1 MRNQDETTVDEERG
15 LSRRDLVFKGGLA
28 TAGALSIPAIVA
40 ACGGGDEEEDE
51 GADQQAAPT
60 GSEIGEIRSVT
71 HGTPG
76 DPFWAVYRKGLDD
89 GKKQFGV
96 DLTDEAPEQFS
107 VQGLVDLL
115 NSAVAAKPA
124 GIIATITDPAAVEA
138 PLRQAVEQG
147 IPVIAVNVPDTREDR
162 IPYLFYV
169 GGDEELGGR
178 VAGQRIL
185 QEKTPARAACAI
197 QEVGHVGLQARCKG
211 FTDVMKEAGVSTD
224 TVPIEGGDP
233 TKSAEVLRGYF
244 TSHEDTDALFTLGPQ
259 GATPAIQVLD
269 EQGLTDK
276 ITHMTFDLSQ
286 EQVDQIKEGNIL
298 GTVGQ
303 QQYLQG
309 YLPILFLKL
318 NVEHGFTLA
327 NDVLTGPFLVDSAN
341 LAEVE
346 QGVKDG
352 FF

>member
-1 MRNQDETTVDEERG
+1 MNELEEIRTDRTTS
-15 LSRRDLVFKGGLA
+15 LSRRDFMLKGGLA
-28 TAGALSIPAIVA
+28 TAGALSIPAVLA
-40 ACGGGDEEEDE
+40 ACGGDDEE
-51 GADQQAAPT
+51 GAATQAQPT
-60 GSEIGEIRSVT
+60 GQAEIGEIRSVT

-76 DPFWAVYRKGLDD
+76 DPFWAVYRKGLED
-89 GKKQFGV
+89 GSKQFGV
-96 DLTDEAPEQFS
+96 ELTDEAPEQFS
-107 VQGLVDLL
+107 VQALVDLL

-124 GIIATITDPAAVEA
+124 GIIVTITDPAAVEA
-138 PLRQAVEQG
+138 PLRQAIEQG

-178 VAGQRIL
+178 TAGQRIL
-185 QEKTPARAACAI
+185 QEVTPTRAACAI

-211 FTDVMKEAGVSTD
+211 FTDVMEEAGVPAD

-233 TKSAEVLRGYF
+233 TRSAEVLRGYF
-244 TSHEDTDALFTLGPQ
+244 TDNPDTDALFTLGPQ
-259 GATPAIQVLD
+259 GATPAIQVLE

-309 YLPILFLKL
+309 YLPILFLRL
-318 NVEHGFTLA
+318 NLEHGFTLA
-327 NDVLTGPFLVDSAN
+327 ADVLTGPFVVDSSN
-341 LAEVE
+341 LQAVE
-346 QGVKDG
+346 QGVKDA

>member
-1 MRNQDETTVDEERG
+1 MNELEEVRTDGKTGLNRRNFV
-15 LSRRDLVFKGGLA
+15 LKGGLA
-28 TAGALSIPAIVA
+28 TAGVLSIPAILA
-40 ACGGGDEEEDE
+40 ACGGDDDEE
-51 GADQQAAPT
+51 GAATQAQPA
-60 GSEIGEIRSVT
+60 GGAEIGEIRSVT

-76 DPFWAVYRKGLDD
+76 DPFWAVYRKGLED
-89 GKKQFGV
+89 GKNQFGV
-96 DLTDEAPEQFS
+96 ELTDEAPEQFS
-107 VQGLVDLL
+107 VQALVDLL
-115 NSAVAAKPA
+115 NSAIAAQPA

-138 PLRQAVEQG
+138 PLRQAIEQG

-178 VAGQRIL
+178 TAGQRIL
-185 QEKTPARAACAI
+185 QELTPQRAACAI

-211 FTDVMKEAGVSTD
+211 FTDVMEEAGVPTD

-244 TSHEDTDALFTLGPQ
+244 TDNQDTDALFTLGPQ
-259 GATPAIQVLD
+259 GATPAIQVLE

-309 YLPILFLKL
+309 YLPILFLRL
-318 NVEHGFTLA
+318 NLEHGFTLA
-327 NDVLTGPFLVDSAN
+327 ADVLTGPFVVDSSN
-341 LAEVE
+341 LETVE
-346 QGVKDG
+346 QGVKDA

>member
-1 MRNQDETTVDEERG
+1 MSEREDLRLEEERG
-15 LSRRDLVFKGGLA
+15 LSRRDLVYRGGLA
-28 TAGALSIPAIVA
+28 TAGVLSIPALVA
-40 ACGGGDEEEDE
+40 ACGGDDDGEEGDERE
-51 GADQQAAPT
+51 AAPT
-60 GSEIGEIRSVT
+60 GQADIGEIRSVT

-89 GKKQFGV
+89 GSEQFGV
-96 DLTDEAPEQFS
+96 KLTDEAPEQFS
-107 VQGLVDLL
+107 VQALADLL
-115 NSAVAAKPA
+115 NSAVAAEPA
-124 GIIATITDPAAVEA
+124 GIIATITDPAAVDA
-138 PLRQAVEQG
+138 PLRQAIEQG

-178 VAGQRIL
+178 VAAQRML
-185 QEKTPARAACAI
+185 EEKTPARAACAI

-211 FTDVMKEAGVSTD
+211 FTDVMQEAGVTTD

-233 TKSAEVLRGYF
+233 TRSAEVLRGYF
-244 TSHEDTDALFTLGPQ
+244 TDREETDALFTLGPQ
-259 GATPAIQVLD
+259 GATPAIQVLE

-286 EQVDQIKEGNIL
+286 EQVDQIKAGNIL

-309 YLPILFLKL
+309 YLPILFLRL
-318 NVEHGFTLA
+318 NLEHGFTLA
-327 NDVLTGPFLVDSAN
+327 SDVLTGPFLVDSSN
-341 LAEVE
+341 LSQVE
-346 QGVKDG
+346 AGVGDG

>member
-1 MRNQDETTVDEERG
+1 MSEVEDLQLDGARG
-15 LSRRDLVFKGGLA
+15 ISRRELVVRGGLL
-28 TAGALSIPAIVA
+28 TAGALSIPALVA
-40 ACGGGDEEEDE
+40 ACGGNGEEAGGNE
-51 GADQQAAPT
+51 QAAPT
-60 GSEIGEIRSVT
+60 GGDIGEIRSVT

-89 GKKQFGV
+89 GKEQFGV

-107 VQGLVDLL
+107 VQALTDLL

-124 GIIATITDPAAVEA
+124 GIIATITDPAAVDA
-138 PLRQAVEQG
+138 PLRQAIEQG
-147 IPVIAVNVPDTREDR
+147 IAVIAVNVPDTREDP

-178 VAGQRIL
+178 VAAQRIL
-185 QEKTPARAACAI
+185 EEKTPKRAACAN

-224 TVPIEGGDP
+224 ALAIEGGDP
-233 TKSAEVLRGYF
+233 TRSAELLRGYF
-244 TSHEDTDALFTLGPQ
+244 TSHRTTDALFTLGPQ
-259 GATPAIQVLD
+259 GATPAIQVL
-269 EQGLTDK
+269 EEEGLTDK

-286 EQVDQIKEGNIL
+286 EQVDQIKQGNVL
-298 GTVGQ
+298 GTIGQ

-309 YLPILFLKL
+309 YLPILLLKL
-318 NVEHGFTLA
+318 NLEHSFTLA
-327 NDVLTGPFLVDSAN
+327 NDVLTGPFLVDSSN
-341 LAEVE
+341 LEEVE

-352 FF
+352 VF

>member
-1 MRNQDETTVDEERG
+1 MNEPEDVRTNGATG
-15 LSRRDLVFKGGLA
+15 LNRRDFMLKGGLA
-28 TAGALSIPAIVA
+28 TAGALSIPAVLA
-40 ACGGGDEEEDE
+40 ACGGDDEE
-51 GADQQAAPT
+51 GAATQAQPT
-60 GSEIGEIRSVT
+60 GQAEIGEIRSVT

-76 DPFWAVYRKGLDD
+76 DPFWAVYRKGLED
-89 GKKQFGV
+89 GENQFGV
-96 DLTDEAPEQFS
+96 ELTDEAPEQFS
-107 VQGLVDLL
+107 VQALVDLL
-115 NSAVAAKPA
+115 NSAVAAQPA

-138 PLRQAVEQG
+138 PLRQAIEQG
-147 IPVIAVNVPDTREDR
+147 IPVIAVNVPDTREER

-178 VAGQRIL
+178 TAGQRIL
-185 QEKTPARAACAI
+185 QELTPQRAACAI

-211 FTDVMKEAGVSTD
+211 FTDVMEEAGVATD

-233 TKSAEVLRGYF
+233 TRSAEILRGYF
-244 TSHEDTDALFTLGPQ
+244 TDNPDTNALFTLGPQ
-259 GATPAIQVLD
+259 GATPAIQVLE
-269 EQGLTDK
+269 EQGLTDQ

-309 YLPILFLKL
+309 YLPILFLRL
-318 NVEHGFTLA
+318 NLEHGFTLA
-327 NDVLTGPFLVDSAN
+327 ADVLTGPFVVDSSN
-341 LAEVE
+341 LQAVE

>member
-1 MRNQDETTVDEERG
+1 MNDQEDVRIDEAKG
-15 LSRRDLVFKGGLA
+15 LSRRDLVVRGGV
-28 TAGALSIPAIVA
+28 AGAGVLTLPALLA
-40 ACGGGDEEEDE
+40 ACGGDDEEAED
-51 GADQQAAPT
+51 QAQPT
-60 GSEIGEIRSVT
+60 GDSEVGELRSVT

-76 DPFWAVYRKGLDD
+76 DPFWAVYRKGLEDAS
-89 GKKQFGV
+89 KEFGV
-96 DLTDEAPEQFS
+96 ELTDEAPEEFS
-107 VQGLVDLL
+107 VEGLVNLL

-178 VAGQRIL
+178 AAAQRIL
-185 QEKTPARAACAI
+185 QEATPTRAACAI

-211 FTDVMKEAGVSTD
+211 FGDEMKAAGVPAD

-233 TKSAEVLRGYF
+233 TGSAEVLRGYF

-259 GATPAIQVLD
+259 GATPAIQVLE

-276 ITHMTFDLSQ
+276 ITHITFDLSQ

-298 GTVGQ
+298 ATVGQ

-318 NVEHGFTLA
+318 NLEHGFTLA
-327 NDVLTGPFLVDSAN
+327 ADVLTGPFVVDSSN
-341 LAEVE
+341 LEPVE

>member
-1 MRNQDETTVDEERG
+1 MNELEEVRTDRKTG
-15 LSRRDLVFKGGLA
+15 LDRRDFVLKGGLA
-28 TAGALSIPAIVA
+28 TAGALSIPAVLA
-40 ACGGGDEEEDE
+40 ACGGDDE
-51 GADQQAAPT
+51 AAGTEAQPT
-60 GSEIGEIRSVT
+60 GQAEIGEIRSVT

-76 DPFWAVYRKGLDD
+76 DPFWAVYRKGLED
-89 GKKQFGV
+89 GKSQFGV
-96 DLTDEAPEQFS
+96 ELTDEAPEEFS
-107 VQGLVDLL
+107 VQALVDLM
-115 NSAVAAKPA
+115 NSAVAANPA

-178 VAGQRIL
+178 AAAQRIL
-185 QEKTPARAACAI
+185 QETTPTRAACAI

-211 FTDVMKEAGVSTD
+211 FGDEMKAAGVPAD

-233 TKSAEVLRGYF
+233 TGSAEVLRGYF
-244 TSHEDTDALFTLGPQ
+244 TSHKDTDALFTLGPQ
-259 GATPAIQVLD
+259 GATPAIQVLE

-276 ITHMTFDLSQ
+276 ITHITFDLSQ

-298 GTVGQ
+298 ATIGQ

-318 NVEHGFTLA
+318 NLEHGFTLA
-327 NDVLTGPFLVDSAN
+327 ADVLTGPFVVDSSN
-341 LAEVE
+341 LQPVE